1 MRQRR
6 EDSYKFQV
14 SLVYIVIPGQP
25 ELCRD
30 LQCCQGAFLCYG
42 SPGANTAACSA
53 GSEPSSCCKAG
64 GTVTLALAN
73 TVTRESASKTVL
85 TAYTKT
91 VAAYAF
97 NPIIWEIEGGGSL
110 WVWDKPGLHN
120 FRRAAATLRDLV
132 SKQKKKKKKKKTKQ
146 TKKNKLG
153 RFLPI
158 N

>member
-97 NPIIWEIEGGGSL
+97 NPIIWEIEGGGSICRL
-110 WVWDKPGLHN
+110 TAGISSDCHAESRTVSDEANQRLHTSERELSLYSSLP
-120 FRRAAATLRDLV
+120 F
-132 SKQKKKKKKKKTKQ
+132 S
-146 TKKNKLG
+146 G
-153 RFLPI
+153 RI
-158 N
+158 